1 MNQSNQAGGGP
12 LDGVVSHLMGETRKP
27 VRDSSVHDQY
37 RPMVPQPTEPTH
49 RCPLCGSPAQ
59 VWEFSEKP
67 DDIVTRV
74 VMCDR
79 GDDLGPRDGM
89 AYCGCVL
96 YMPPNDFYKGT
107 GRDAVRY
114 WNAYAEAC
122 EQARELPTSY
132 PPSRATGG

>member
-1 MNQSNQAGGGP
+1 MTTEPTKPAVVGP
-12 LDGVVSHLMGETRKP
+12 LDGVVSHLMGETRQP
-27 VRDSSVHDQY
+27 LRDSGVHDQY
-37 RPMVPQPTEPTH
+37 RPMVPQPAEPAH

-79 GDDLGPRDGM
+79 GDD
-89 AYCGCVL
+89 VL
-96 YMPPNDFYKGT
+96 YMPPNDFYQGT

-122 EQARELPTSY
+122 EQARELPSSY